1 MRAFKSL
8 RLRRSLRVVFA
19 VAVIST
25 FPVSSLPGTAI
36 ARTRPPVDMGDPD
49 PTEGTNPPPGG
60 GAKARTLVRINREID
75 PPGPAL
81 RSQLREYFLVWRW
94 IVWR

>member
-8 RLRRSLRVVFA
+8 HLPRSLRVVFA
-19 VAVIST
+19 AGVIST
-25 FPVSSLPGTAI
+25 LLVSSIPGTGI

-60 GAKARTLVRINREID
+60 GAKARTLVRIDREID
-75 PPGPAL
+75 PRGAAV
-81 RSQLREYFLVWRW
+81 RSQLKGYFLVWRW
-94 IVWR
+94 IIWR